1 MHVDFRKEKNELA
14 ARRFHYL
21 VFSKKHFFPR
31 GQFIIEFKRWVII
44 FKAHII
50 VDFDS
55 GTKTQKRLR
64 NNTVSIEI
72 WHPNNNGNLMFPK
85 ISKLKL
91 SMKAKK

>member
-31 GQFIIEFKRWVII
+31 GQFIIEFMRWVII

-50 VDFDS
+50 VDFGS

-64 NNTVSIEI
+64 DTAGI

-85 ISKLKL
+85 ISKQP